1 MMLGI
6 YLGQEPWM
14 VYKNSV
20 YTIFNRVKV
29 SDFLAIN
36 IGSHTAAEK
45 TKIFTN
51 LQVQNDQQGGS
62 QTSVTAGVSSYMR
75 FVTYIAM

>member
-1 MMLGI
+1 MLGI

-14 VYKNSV
+14 VHKDSV

-36 IGSHTAAEK
+36 IGSHTAAERQRSSQ
-45 TKIFTN
+45 IFKFK
-51 LQVQNDQQGGS
+51 NDQQGES
-62 QTSVTAGVSSYMR
+62 QTSVTAGVSSSMR
-75 FVTYIAM
+75 FCVIV